1 MVTRFI
7 DAAERRARLA
17 LRHRHIAA
25 TQTDDVV
32 ALTDG
37 LVALH
42 STDPVSVYL
51 SATARMATPS
61 LAAVDAALYDDRSL
75 VRHHAMRRT
84 LWVFGHEAARLA
96 HHSTTV
102 DVARVQRR
110 LALTMLA
117 DGGIDQPAGWLASA
131 STKTTTSGGWRRK

>member
-1 MVTRFI
+1 VTTRFV
-7 DAAERRARLA
+7 DTVERRARLA
-17 LRHRHIAA
+17 VRHRHVAG
-25 TQTDDVV
+25 THTDDVV
-32 ALTDG
+32 AIADG

-51 SATARMATPS
+51 SAAARMATPS
-61 LAAVDAALYDDRSL
+61 LAAVERALYVERSL

-84 LWVFGHEAARLA
+84 LWVFGHEAAGLA
-96 HHSTTV
+96 HHASTV

-117 DGGIDQPAGWLASA
+117 EGGIVRPE
-131 STKTTTSGGWRRK
+131 